1 MLFAAPPKSAPA
13 PAPKRV
19 LPLIGSRAAAS
30 AAAKSKKEEQER
42 SAQEKKEKEEVNKAP
57 FGSPLCPKLED
68 VPLLEPLVCKRIAPE
83 RLNDIVFH
91 DDCILISTQ
100 EGVIMTWC
108 RPGRRQPHD
117 PRADALLQR
126 AGVGNLPAH
135 RGGPRLRLHPSA

>member
-108 RPGRRQPHD
+108 RPGRVLPNDSSSRQ
-117 PRADALLQR
+117 
-126 AGVGNLPAH
+126 N
-135 RGGPRLRLHPSA
+135 SCSN